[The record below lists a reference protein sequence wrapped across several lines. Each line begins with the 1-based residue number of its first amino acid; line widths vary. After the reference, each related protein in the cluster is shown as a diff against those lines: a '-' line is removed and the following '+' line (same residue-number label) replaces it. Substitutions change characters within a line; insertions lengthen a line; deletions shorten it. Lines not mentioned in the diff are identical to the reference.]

1 MLFRFSPGIG
11 NRCGLP
17 IVSQGVEVAGELGVT
32 AGRSDMEEDFV
43 ALYLRDYEAMV
54 RLAVLLV
61 DSRQVAE
68 EVVQDAFA
76 AVLIRYASLSNPD
89 GYLRRCVINGAREVQ
104 RRRRVARL
112 HLPEPVA
119 DATLPVDHVLDA
131 VARLPYRQR
140 AAIVLR
146 YYSDLSEA
154 EIASTMGIPPGSV
167 KSALH
172 RGLRR
177 LRTELT

>member
-1 MLFRFSPGIG
+1 M
-11 NRCGLP
+11 
-17 IVSQGVEVAGELGVT
+17 EVAGELGVT
-32 AGRSDMEEDFV
+32 AGRENVEADFA

-68 EVVQDAFA
+68 EVVQDGFA
-76 AVLIRYASLSNPD
+76 AVLLRYASLTNPD
-89 GYLRRCVINGAREVQ
+89 GYLRRCVVNGAREVQ
-104 RRRRVARL
+104 RRRRLARR
-112 HLPEPVA
+112 HPPELVP

-131 VARLPYRQR
+131 VGRLPYRQR

-154 EIASTMGIPPGSV
+154 DIASTMGIPAGSV

-177 LRTELT
+177 LRTELK